1 MLSLRRNE
9 ELPEN
14 PIDTL
19 TDYYGAYNN
28 NKGGEMADL
37 AEQIEKLNVENG
49 YLLKEIEETEALIQ
63 EKKLEK
69 EQAELARKLAE
80 EEETRK
86 KAGGKG
92 GPAKGMTTNASNA
105 GLGAKKK

>member
-1 MLSLRRNE
+1 
-9 ELPEN
+9 
-14 PIDTL
+14 
-19 TDYYGAYNN
+19 
-28 NKGGEMADL
+28 MADL

-49 YLLKEIEETEALIQ
+49 YLQKEIEETEALIQ

-80 EEETRK
+80 EEEARK

-92 GPAKGMTTNASNA
+92 GPAKGLTANSSAT
-105 GLGAKKK
+105 GLPKKK

>member
-1 MLSLRRNE
+1 MRRNE
-9 ELPEN
+9 ERPDN

-28 NKGGEMADL
+28 HKGGEMAELD
-37 AEQIEKLNVENG
+37 EQVKKLEYENG
-49 YLLKEIEETEALIQ
+49 YLQKEIEETEALIQ

-80 EEETRK
+80 EQEALK
-86 KAGGKG
+86 KAGKG
-92 GPAKGMTTNASNA
+92 GAGKGMTANASGA
-105 GLGAKKK
+105 ALGAKKK